1 MAGSKQIHLGLLV
14 FTFFLL
20 CWNPTPVRA
29 EPSENAIEFEYKAG
43 SKKGPE
49 HWGELKKEWNTC
61 KDGKS
66 QSPIDLRDGIATKVN
81 SSLEHFKVS
90 YKPAEA
96 KIENEGPVIA
106 MEWEGDAGSVKINGT
121 NYFLKQ
127 CHWHTP
133 SEHSING
140 IRYDLELHMLHR
152 SPDPNI
158 KAVVA
163 LLFKIGSPNPLL
175 SKVNKDMMSEVAT
188 KEVHLAA
195 NDPREIKWTSFSFYR
210 YIGSL
215 TSPPCTEGVI
225 WTINERYAEMNTRPL
240 QPLNCREIKHYG
252 LSLSDAPS
260 PHEGNHGPK
269 QYRSVRAQSPKE
281 SVPNNAPKPSHP
293 EVRFVRY
300 ISVAL

>member
-106 MEWEGDAGSVKINGT
+106 IVWEGDAGSISINGT
-121 NYFLKQ
+121 DYILRQ
-127 CHWHTP
+127 CHWHSP

-140 IRYDLELHMLHR
+140 KRYDLELHMVHR
-152 SPDPNI
+152 AQNNNV
-158 KAVVA
+158 AVVGF
-163 LLFKIGSPNPLL
+163 LYKIGEPNPFL
-175 SKVNKDMMSEVAT
+175 SEVT
-188 KEVHLAA
+188 KEIASMTDVEKDVQLGVI
-195 NDPREIKWTSFSFYR
+195 DPRKMKEAQTGLLVSKFYR
-210 YIGSL
+210 YMGSF
-215 TSPPCTEGVI
+215 TTPPCTEGVT
-225 WTINERYAEMNTRPL
+225 WTINEQVLSVSKSQVTLL
-240 QPLNCREIKHYG
+240 QQVVFDGVNRAAGAVCGGRSRVEKIWRVEREKIWRV
-252 LSLSDAPS
+252 
-260 PHEGNHGPK
+260 E
-269 QYRSVRAQSPKE
+269 REKE
-281 SVPNNAPKPSHP
+281 LWEP
-293 EVRFVRY
+293 RG
-300 ISVAL
+300 

>member
-106 MEWEGDAGSVKINGT
+106 IVWEGDAGSISINGT
-121 NYFLKQ
+121 DYILRQ
-127 CHWHTP
+127 CHWHSP

-140 IRYDLELHMLHR
+140 KRYDLELHMVHR
-152 SPDPNI
+152 AQNNNV
-158 KAVVA
+158 AVVGF
-163 LLFKIGSPNPLL
+163 LYKIGEPNPFL
-175 SKVNKDMMSEVAT
+175 SEVT
-188 KEVHLAA
+188 KEIASMTDVEKDVQLGVI
-195 NDPREIKWTSFSFYR
+195 DPRKMKEAQTGLLVSKFYR
-210 YIGSL
+210 YMGSF
-215 TSPPCTEGVI
+215 TTPPCTEGVT
-225 WTINERYAEMNTRPL
+225 WTINEQVLSVSKSQVTLLQQVVFDYAMMNARPL
-240 QPLNCREIKHYG
+240 QPLNGRAIK
-252 LSLSDAPS
+252 L
-260 PHEGNHGPK
+260 HGSSFS
-269 QYRSVRAQSPKE
+269 Q
-281 SVPNNAPKPSHP
+281 
-293 EVRFVRY
+293 
-300 ISVAL
+300 

>member
-14 FTFFLL
+14 SAFFLL

-49 HWGELKKEWNTC
+49 RWGELKKEWNTC

-106 MEWEGDAGSVKINGT
+106 IVWEGDAGSISINGT
-121 NYFLKQ
+121 DYILRQ
-127 CHWHTP
+127 CHWHSP

-140 IRYDLELHMLHR
+140 KRYDLELHMVHR
-152 SPDPNI
+152 AQNNNV
-158 KAVVA
+158 AVVGF
-163 LLFKIGSPNPLL
+163 LYKIGEPNPFL
-175 SKVNKDMMSEVAT
+175 SEVT
-188 KEVHLAA
+188 KEIASMTDVEKDVQLGVI
-195 NDPREIKWTSFSFYR
+195 DPRKMKEAQTGLLVSKFYR
-210 YIGSL
+210 YMGSF
-215 TSPPCTEGVI
+215 TNPPCTEGVT
-225 WTINERYAEMNTRPL
+225 WTINEQVLSVSKSQVTLLQQVVFDYAMMNARPL
-240 QPLNCREIKHYG
+240 QPLNGRDIK
-252 LSLSDAPS
+252 L
-260 PHEGNHGPK
+260 HGSSFS
-269 QYRSVRAQSPKE
+269 Q
-281 SVPNNAPKPSHP
+281 
-293 EVRFVRY
+293 
-300 ISVAL
+300 